1 MSIKSTYLITRETA
15 LQIMIMNLQKVEDR
29 ELADMLESFPES
41 HFRNYTICTQQ
52 EIEEDDKEKWPM
64 RKIKTIND
72 F

>member
-1 MSIKSTYLITRETA
+1 MGIKSTYLITRETA
-15 LQIMIMNLQKVEDR
+15 LQVMMTNLQKVENR
-29 ELADMLESFPES
+29 ELEDMLESFPES